1 MAKLEQK
8 ARKGLYG
15 GFKPGST
22 GGPGTGKFRNTVKRK
37 TNDLKRAVGDVAS
50 NVKEKIKSSKTPE
63 GPTLTINTSDNSNTT
78 IGRDT
83 NPSAADRYNEV
94 MLGQPL
100 ANPNAYAAALAGGSR
115 PMTAMDNPQV
125 DPTTGMP
132 ITPGGQ
138 ANMNPNFIGGMAN
151 SNMPTTGMLA
161 QEKYDAAK
169 ADLNNNGVTEDW
181 EEAKAKKFT
190 VAQTRTITPLE
201 PAVDK
206 KVPTIPA
213 QNPGVYN
220 SYDLSKPEPN
230 EFDVKTSSGTRLGS
244 GGDSEVAWRS
254 YANDVANDRTE
265 SGKGISAKGLS
276 SLMHLERHGQTSRMN
291 SGPLKSPTEKI
302 NDGFKKGYD
311 TYLEKPKVNSNIDQQ
326 RLTQSRRSTKCM
338 RVKKK

>member
-1 MAKLEQK
+1 M
-8 ARKGLYG
+8 
-15 GFKPGST
+15 
-22 GGPGTGKFRNTVKRK
+22 
-37 TNDLKRAVGDVAS
+37 
-50 NVKEKIKSSKTPE
+50 
-63 GPTLTINTSDNSNTT
+63 
-78 IGRDT
+78 
-83 NPSAADRYNEV
+83 
-94 MLGQPL
+94 
-100 ANPNAYAAALAGGSR
+100 
-115 PMTAMDNPQV
+115 
-125 DPTTGMP
+125 
-132 ITPGGQ
+132 
-138 ANMNPNFIGGMAN
+138 
-151 SNMPTTGMLA
+151 
-161 QEKYDAAK
+161 
-169 ADLNNNGVTEDW
+169 
-181 EEAKAKKFT
+181 
-190 VAQTRTITPLE
+190 
-201 PAVDK
+201 
-206 KVPTIPA
+206 PTIPA

-254 YANDVANDRTE
+254 YANEVANDRTE